1 MARITKREKSGD
13 KRRDS
18 LDVSDLLSKE
28 LKNEIENR
36 AEFSYEKEI
45 NDDIHGFDQFNGFNL
60 IFRCN
65 SVWGPS
71 DAACG
76 GMLSSYIETSGF
88 GMDYVYD
95 AKNSAFNI
103 VFPKLSQAVVVRSHG
118 FSFVRRPPR
127 DHLNNKIS
135 IDSEK
140 TSNDSDYMDYQKFV
154 NTMIWAFIR
163 RHDIIKKNSMKD
175 ISYGLEKL

>member
-45 NDDIHGFDQFNGFNL
+45 NDDIHGYDQFNGFNL

-71 DAACG
+71 NAACG
-76 GMLSSYIETSGF
+76 GMLYSYIETSGF

-95 AKNSAFNI
+95 ANNSSTYIF
-103 VFPKLSQAVVVRSHG
+103 FPKLSQEVGLSSHV
-118 FSFVRRPPR
+118 FSFGRRPPR
-127 DHLNNKIS
+127 DHQN
-135 IDSEK
+135 EK
-140 TSNDSDYMDYQKFV
+140 TSNDSDYIDYQKFV